1 MQTSVASS
9 ATSTNPTHH
18 VELTTDPISLAAL
31 VDFVRSDEA
40 GAIATF
46 SGTTRNSFIVSGV
59 RKSVTELSYEAYA
72 PMAIAQFHT
81 ILNEAQTTH
90 FPTVIKLAVAH
101 RTGVVPVG
109 QESVII
115 AASSP
120 GRKDAQNAT
129 AWILDELKRR
139 VPIWKKEHYG
149 DGSVATWKENGEC
162 SWLAGGPH

>member
-1 MQTSVASS
+1 MTTSVASN
-9 ATSTNPTHH
+9 ATTNRNHH
-18 VELTTDPISLAAL
+18 VELTTEPLNLTAL

-46 SGTTRNSFIVSGV
+46 SGTTRNSFIVNGV
-59 RKSVTELSYEAYA
+59 SKTVTKLSYEAYA
-72 PMAIAQFHT
+72 PMAIAQLHT
-81 ILNEAQTTH
+81 ILNEAHTTH
-90 FPTVIKLAVAH
+90 FPTVIKVAVAH

-162 SWLAGGPH
+162 NWLAGGPN

>member
-1 MQTSVASS
+1 MTTTDAKNRRNSR
-9 ATSTNPTHH
+9 HH
-18 VELTTDPISLAAL
+18 VELTADPPNLQAL

-46 SGTTRNSFIVSGV
+46 SGTTRNNFVVNGV
-59 RKSVTELSYEAYA
+59 TKTVTSLSYEAYA
-72 PMAIAQFHT
+72 PMAVSLLHT
-81 ILNEAQTTH
+81 ILSEATTQY
-90 FPTVIKLAVAH
+90 PSILKLAVAH
-101 RTGVVPVG
+101 RTGNVPVG
-109 QESVII
+109 EESVII

-149 DGSVATWKENGEC
+149 DGSVACWKENGEC
-162 SWLAGGPH
+162 VWL